1 MYLLLNSGM
10 KNKFQT
16 SFVLDRE
23 LWIKFKTKTAREGV
37 SMKETLNRLILNYV
51 NNKESKNAS
60 SWFHLPK
67 WR

>member
-1 MYLLLNSGM
+1 MLLYLSM
-10 KNKFQT
+10 KNRFQT

-37 SMKETLNRLILNYV
+37 SMKETLNKLILNYV
-51 NNKESKNAS
+51 NNRESNNVS